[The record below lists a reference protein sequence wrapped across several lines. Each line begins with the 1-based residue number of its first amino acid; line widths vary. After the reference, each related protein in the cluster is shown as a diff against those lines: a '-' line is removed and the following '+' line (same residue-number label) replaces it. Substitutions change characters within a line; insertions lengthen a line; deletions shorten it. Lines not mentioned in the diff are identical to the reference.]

1 MVIGYAFHGV
11 LFEVQGWCQ
20 REQNQACLN
29 FAECSPFSQISS
41 AKLLN
46 TSVNSLKIVSFFC
59 KYAFYFLPLQKL
71 CRYNFKRK
79 P

>member
-29 FAECSPFSQISS
+29 FAECSPFSQI
-41 AKLLN
+41 
-46 TSVNSLKIVSFFC
+46 
-59 KYAFYFLPLQKL
+59 YLQS
-71 CRYNFKRK
+71 Y
-79 P
+79 